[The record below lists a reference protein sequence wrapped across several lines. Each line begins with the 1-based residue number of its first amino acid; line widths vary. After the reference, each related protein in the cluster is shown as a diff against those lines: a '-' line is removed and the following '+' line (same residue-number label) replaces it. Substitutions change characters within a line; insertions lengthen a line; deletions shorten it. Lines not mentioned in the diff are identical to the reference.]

1 MHVRADGTVGPAMTS
16 KIQRLEEVQAI
27 TIGPVA
33 RLADGKIVLLPYDPE
48 WPALFEREAA
58 RVRGVLGDRVRLL
71 EHVGSTSV
79 PGLSAK
85 PIIDLVLGVPDSS
98 DEPAY
103 VPDMEAA
110 GYVLRIREPDWF
122 EHRLFKGPD
131 TIINLHTFSA
141 GSSETDKMLLFR
153 NWLRTHDVDRDLYQR
168 AKLELAERQWEFTQ
182 QYADSKSEV
191 VHEILARAGWHPPA
205 DGPASA

>member
-1 MHVRADGTVGPAMTS
+1 MEPR
-16 KIQRLEEVQAI
+16 IQSLEEVQAI

-33 RLADGKIVLLPYDPE
+33 KLADGKVVLVPYDPE

-58 RVRGVLGDRVRLL
+58 RVRAALGHRVRLL

-85 PIIDLVLGVPDSS
+85 PIIDMVLAVPDSS
-98 DEPAY
+98 DEPTY
-103 VPDMEAA
+103 VPDLEAA

-131 TIINLHTFSA
+131 TIIGLHTFSE
-141 GSSETDKMLLFR
+141 GSSEIRKMLLFR
-153 NWLRTHDVDRDLYQR
+153 DWLRTHDDDRDLYRR
-168 AKLELAERQWEFTQ
+168 AKLELAERRWEFTQ
-182 QYADSKSEV
+182 QYADSKSTV
-191 VHEILARAGWHPPA
+191 VHEILARAGWQPPA
-205 DGPASA
+205 